1 MAENKSILN
10 PALKQAAATSSS
22 MVLTFH
28 EIFTKVNNAKD
39 KQRKIEVLWQ
49 YDSPSMRQVLKGAFD
64 PKIKWAMPE
73 GQVPYK
79 PNEVPEGTEHTLLMQ
94 EAKRLWHFIEGADNQ
109 TPRMRKETMFI
120 QMLEGLHED
129 EAKVLCYAKDKNL
142 HKVYKGLSHE
152 VVKTA
157 FGWNDDYVKESTWHS
172 YQFSV

>member
-1 MAENKSILN
+1 MAIKTYTPLLS
-10 PALKQAAATSSS
+10 
-22 MVLTFH
+22 
-28 EIFTKVNNAKD
+28 
-39 KQRKIEVLWQ
+39 EVLDRVHKAKTKAQ
-49 YDSPSMRQVLKGAFD
+49 KIKVLQENDTEALRMIIKSSFD

-109 TPRMRKETMFI
+109 TPRMRKENMFI

-157 FGWNDDYVKESTWHS
+157 FGWNDDYVKEST
-172 YQFSV
+172 